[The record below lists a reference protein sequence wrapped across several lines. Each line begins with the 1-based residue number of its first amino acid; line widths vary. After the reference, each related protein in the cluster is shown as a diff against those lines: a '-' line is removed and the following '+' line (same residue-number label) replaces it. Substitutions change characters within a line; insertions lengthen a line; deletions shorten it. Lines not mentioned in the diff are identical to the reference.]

1 MAARRRRRGFGGVI
15 AVFVIMLLL
24 MSVMIFFFLTKEE
37 RLAKKSKWMR
47 KVDLTE
53 SVTEGIE
60 DYIRLARLGDEIDV
74 KSIVPSIEYNVILTF
89 ENKGEFEESLDQAS
103 YEECESLA
111 YKAFEEAVTELVKK
125 RLEAGGHTENPS
137 ELIAETLGCDLTT
150 YLKENAPAILP
161 SLDELNSSTGRSS
174 RAETYLCN
182 GNTLVIVEADA
193 EPVLYEK
200 WEEDG
205 NEQN

>member
-1 MAARRRRRGFGGVI
+1 MAARKRRRGIGGVI

-37 RLAKKSKWMR
+37 RLAKQSKWIR

-74 KSIVPSIEYNVILTF
+74 KNIVPSSKYDVILAF
-89 ENKGEFEESLDQAS
+89 KSKGEFDEALDQAS

-111 YKAFEEAVTELVKK
+111 YSAFEEAVTELVKN
-125 RLEAGGHTENPS
+125 RLEASGHTGDPS
-137 ELIAETLGCDLTT
+137 DLITETLGCDLTT

-161 SLDELNSSTGRSS
+161 SLDELNSATERSG

-182 GNTLVIVEADA
+182 GNTLVIVESGAD
-193 EPVLYEK
+193 PVLYEK
-200 WEEDG
+200 WEGEAY
-205 NEQN
+205 E

>member
-1 MAARRRRRGFGGVI
+1 MAARKRRRGFGGVI

-37 RLAKKSKWMR
+37 RLAKQSKWVR
-47 KVDLTE
+47 QVDLTE

-74 KSIVPSIEYNVILTF
+74 KNIVPSIKYNVILTF
-89 ENKGEFEESLDQAS
+89 KSKGEFDETLDQAS
-103 YEECESLA
+103 YEECEALA
-111 YKAFEEAVTELVKK
+111 YKAFEEAVTELVKN
-125 RLEAGGHTENPS
+125 RLEASGRSGNPS
-137 ELIAETLGCDLTT
+137 ELITETLGCDLIT

-161 SLDELNSSTGRSS
+161 SFDELNSSTQKSE

-182 GNTLVIVEADA
+182 GNTLVIVESGAD
-193 EPVLYEK
+193 PVLYDR
-200 WEEDG
+200 WEGEG
-205 NEQN
+205 NE

>member
-1 MAARRRRRGFGGVI
+1 MAARKRRRGFGGVI

-37 RLAKKSKWMR
+37 RLAKQSKWVR
-47 KVDLTE
+47 QVDLTE

-74 KSIVPSIEYNVILTF
+74 KNIVPSIEYNVILTF
-89 ENKGEFEESLDQAS
+89 KSKGEFDEALDRAS
-103 YEECESLA
+103 YEECEELA
-111 YKAFEEAVTELVKK
+111 YNAFEEAVTALVKK
-125 RLEAGGHTENPS
+125 RLDAGGHTGDPT
-137 ELIAETLGCDLTT
+137 ELITETLGCDLIS

-161 SLDELNSSTGRSS
+161 SFDELDSQTQRST

-182 GNTLVIVEADA
+182 GNTLVIVESGED
-193 EPVLYEK
+193 PILYDK
-200 WEEDG
+200 WEGEG
-205 NEQN
+205 NE